1 MESFSYKSVLEDP
14 LVIRNTGINE
24 APLEYQS
31 MEAVEKSG
39 IPFCISLSLKIIDVC
54 IFLLSLIL

>member
-14 LVIRNTGINE
+14 LVNRNTGINE

-39 IPFCISLSLKIIDVC
+39 IPFYISLSLKIIDV
-54 IFLLSLIL
+54 

>member
-24 APLEYQS
+24 AHLEYQS

-39 IPFCISLSLKIIDVC
+39 IPFCISLSLKIIDV
-54 IFLLSLIL
+54 